1 MKVSNSM
8 NCLGFAVGAFLFFCA
23 ENLKAQTCSAA
34 NSTDFL
40 ACLAL
45 GAPRT
50 INVTGNGAV
59 SVNIT
64 GLSLAGFTIDANN
77 ANLTLSITS
86 APDPAVSTS
95 TSFAIGGSGNITFMS
110 NSGSKTFTKNGSESI
125 DFLNTRLAIA
135 ANNSLFKAIVAT
147 GLTGTS
153 ILPVTLSSFDAQNLG
168 TSIVL
173 QWSTSSELN
182 NAKFELQHSTEG
194 ELFGTIMELAGAG
207 TTLEKQSYQFTHHT
221 PSAGINY
228 YRLKQVDFDGTFEY
242 SKIVAIN
249 AVGNND
255 IVTYPNPAKDKVYVQ
270 YDRSKGPGKVY
281 LLDALGRR
289 IGATI
294 NGNTGFY
301 EINLP
306 NDLPFGA
313 YWLKIE
319 RSGKV
324 QTVAVI
330 KE

>member
-1 MKVSNSM
+1 MTFSGNHTLTLPAATLFSIVSGGT
-8 NCLGFAVGAFLFFCA
+8 LD
-23 ENLKAQTCSAA
+23 QTASCNANVKIVIGTASASC
-34 NSTDFL
+34 N
-40 ACLAL
+40 
-45 GAPRT
+45 
-50 INVTGNGAV
+50 NNGNGSTWSFAQV
-59 SVNIT
+59 QAGKGFSQS
-64 GLSLAGFTIDANN
+64 GLPVEL
-77 ANLTLSITS
+77 
-86 APDPAVSTS
+86 
-95 TSFAIGGSGNITFMS
+95 TSFQAA
-110 NSGSKTFTKNGSESI
+110 
-125 DFLNTRLAIA
+125 LNQ
-135 ANNSLFKAIVAT
+135 KAVKLNWQTA
-147 GLTGTS
+147 
-153 ILPVTLSSFDAQNLG
+153 
-168 TSIVL
+168 
-173 QWSTSSELN
+173 SELN
-182 NAKFELQHSTEG
+182 NAKFIIETSDEG
-194 ELFGTIMELAGAG
+194 ELFSGIGEVQGAG
-207 TTLEKQSYQFTHHT
+207 TTLEKESYQFTHHT

-242 SKIVAIN
+242 SKVVAIN

-270 YDRSKGPGKVY
+270 YDRSKGPGKIY

-289 IGATI
+289 IRASI

>member
-8 NCLGFAVGAFLFFCA
+8 NCLGFAVGVLLFFCA
-23 ENLKAQTCSAA
+23 GKVEAQNCNA
-34 NSTDFL
+34 NDDAEFL
-40 ACLAL
+40 NCLATS
-45 GAPRT
+45 GITT
-50 INVTGNGAV
+50 ITVTNSF
-59 SVNIT
+59 SVNLS
-64 GLSLAGFTIDANN
+64 GKSLAGFTID
-77 ANLTLSITS
+77 
-86 APDPAVSTS
+86 V
-95 TSFAIGGSGNITFMS
+95 G
-110 NSGSKTFTKNGSESI
+110 TFTLTTSGYPFPTVNAATTFSGTTGSLIVTDDAGTTATFTAGSTPT
-125 DFLNTRLAIA
+125 FVALNTAMDNLSNNNLQKA
-135 ANNSLFKAIVAT
+135 AYAAGAT
-147 GLTGTS
+147 N
-153 ILPVTLSSFDAQNLG
+153 LPVTLSSFEAQNLG
-168 TSIVL
+168 TSIFL

-242 SKIVAIN
+242 SKVVAIN

-270 YDRSKGPGKVY
+270 YDRSKGPGKIY

-289 IGATI
+289 IRATI

-306 NDLPFGA
+306 NELPFGA

>member
-8 NCLGFAVGAFLFFCA
+8 NCLGFAVGAFLLLLCA
-23 ENLKAQTCSAA
+23 ERVEAQNCTVNTDILFIQCLSNTTPGTITVNANITVDLSGRNLTGFTVDL
-34 NSTDFL
+34 NGFTL
-40 ACLAL
+40 
-45 GAPRT
+45 T
-50 INVTGNGAV
+50 TTGNPTV
-59 SVNIT
+59 SIT
-64 GLSLAGFTIDANN
+64 TSFTTTAMGNAGSLVITNSRGETATFDHSGSGSNFKFSDLNDQLATPANN
-77 ANLTLSITS
+77 TLHK
-86 APDPAVSTS
+86 A
-95 TSFAIGGSGNITFMS
+95 
-110 NSGSKTFTKNGSESI
+110 
-125 DFLNTRLAIA
+125 AIA
-135 ANNSLFKAIVAT
+135 AGAT
-147 GLTGTS
+147 
-153 ILPVTLSSFDAQNLG
+153 ILPVTLSGFDAQNLG
-168 TSIVL
+168 TSIAL

-207 TTLEKQSYQFTHHT
+207 TSTEKQSYQFIHHT

-270 YDRSKGPGKVY
+270 YDRSKGPGKIY

-324 QTVAVI
+324 QTVAVV